1 MMSGVKNLKQA
12 VMPII
17 WLNCIFCMGIFEI
30 PINHPRY
37 FLSIFY
43 VISIMTGYFIIFYKG
58 IHIFQQAF
66 AFEFIIFHFVLG
78 VHVLV
83 AVLAIILFWWKS
95 ENMTNIIKSNAIAD
109 HTLNTLGIKME
120 YEKTSRNILNF
131 VAIWSVCTITVNILY
146 IIWLYHDIGCWIT
159 LYSCICICFPIT
171 INSVVE
177 LTFASLICIKTRF
190 QKTNILINDVM
201 LCANKSHAFKIRNK
215 HGNTSITF
223 IMVNYKIH
231 KDKIMHLIRTLRH
244 LHLEITKTG
253 RQINHIYC
261 LQLLLELAVHFTI
274 VTSSIYCLY
283 LTYSGQLRMVSN
295 EKIIALAIWASI
307 YSIKIILMNALCT
320 NVSSEAYKTIHQFTQ
335 QIMLRSLNFTAF
347 GFFSINNSLTGKFFA
362 TVTTYVVILIQINF
376 VPNTIRTT
384 K

>member
-1 MMSGVKNLKQA
+1 FKMMSGVKNLKQA

-30 PINHPRY
+30 PINRPRY

-43 VISIMTGYFIIFYKG
+43 VISIMTGYFIILYKG

-66 AFEFIIFHFVLG
+66 ALELRIFHLVLG
-78 VHVLV
+78 VHILV

-95 ENMTNIIKSNAIAD
+95 ENMNNIIKSNAIAD
-109 HTLNTLGIKME
+109 HTLNTLGIKIE
-120 YEKTSRNILNF
+120 YEKTSHHILNF
-131 VAIWSVCTITVNILY
+131 VTIWSVCTITVNVLY
-146 IIWLYHDIGCWIT
+146 IIWLYHDVGCWIA
-159 LYSCICICFPIT
+159 LYSCICICFPVT

-177 LTFASLICIKTRF
+177 LTFASLIRQVIYFLKKYSYILCIQTRF

-201 LCANKSHAFKIRNK
+201 ICANESHAFKIRNK
-215 HGNTSITF
+215 HENTSITF

-231 KDKIMHLIRTLRH
+231 KDKIIHLIRTLRH

-253 RQINHIYC
+253 RQINNIFC

-283 LTYSGQLRMVSN
+283 LTYSGKLLIINN
-295 EKIIALAIWASI
+295 EKIIALAMWASI
-307 YSIKIILMNALCT
+307 YSIKIILVNGLCT
-320 NVSSEAYKTIHQFTQ
+320 SISTEAYKTGEIIQSFEAS
-335 QIMLRSLNFTAF
+335 IIDDDMREEVSLC
-347 GFFSINNSLTGKFFA
+347 SCIINNYK
-362 TVTTYVVILIQINF
+362 N
-376 VPNTIRTT
+376 
-384 K
+384 

>member
-1 MMSGVKNLKQA
+1 EFKMMSGVRNLKQA

-30 PINHPRY
+30 PINRPRY
-37 FLSIFY
+37 FLSLFY

-95 ENMTNIIKSNAIAD
+95 ENMNNIIKSNSIAD
-109 HTLNTLGIKME
+109 HTLDTLGIKVE
-120 YEKTSRNILNF
+120 YEKTSRHILHF
-131 VAIWSVCTITVNILY
+131 VAIWSVCTITVNVLY
-146 IIWLYHDIGCWIT
+146 IIWLYHDIGYWIT
-159 LYSCICICFPIT
+159 LYSCICICFPVT

-177 LTFASLICIKTRF
+177 LTFASLIRCVQTRF

-201 LCANKSHAFKIRNK
+201 LCANETHAFKIRNK
-215 HGNTSITF
+215 HENTSITF

-231 KDKIMHLIRTLRH
+231 KDKIIHLIRTLRH

-253 RQINHIYC
+253 RQINKIYC
-261 LQLLLELAVHFTI
+261 LQILLELAVHFTI

-283 LTYSGQLRMVSN
+283 LTYSGQLRMVTN
-295 EKIIALAIWASI
+295 EKIIALAMWASI
-307 YSIKIILMNALCT
+307 YSIKIILVNGLCT
-320 NVSSEAYKTIHQFTQ
+320 SVSTEAYKTGEIIQSFEAS
-335 QIMLRSLNFTAF
+335 IIDDDMREEVSLF
-347 GFFSINNSLTGKFFA
+347 I
-362 TVTTYVVILIQINF
+362 YY
-376 VPNTIRTT
+376 
-384 K
+384 